1 MNKKELNPIIVV
13 ARVLLNFIGALLIS
27 IAGVEL
33 NNNTLL
39 IAGIVVLASWVFGF
53 VERYDY

>member
-13 ARVLLNFIGALLIS
+13 ARILLNVVGAVLIS
-27 IAGVEL
+27 LAGVEL

>member
-1 MNKKELNPIIVV
+1 MNKKELNTIIVV

-53 VERYDY
+53 VERYD

>member
-1 MNKKELNPIIVV
+1 MNKKELNTIIVV

>member
-13 ARVLLNFIGALLIS
+13 ARILLNVVGAVLIS
-27 IAGVEL
+27 LAGVEL
-33 NNNTLL
+33 NNNSLL